1 MEQSS
6 DRRTAFEAEVTE
18 RFGILPNF
26 FRSASAAPEL
36 IQKLWSF
43 AKSGYID
50 NPIPALFKERL
61 FVTLSRLCPV
71 RYCIVRH
78 VGFLL
83 GNGRP
88 AGDARAP
95 THGIVDVVRLLKR
108 PTPWNRDMP
117 SVYALLEGL
126 TETIGRLA
134 RALDGDG
141 RLDLCMR
148 RGGLQ

>member
-1 MEQSS
+1 METGILDFWMGSRMEQSS

-61 FVTLSRLCPV
+61 FVTLSRLCQ
-71 RYCIVRH
+71 CAIASCATSA
-78 VGFLL
+78 FFSATA
-83 GNGRP
+83 GRQ
-88 AGDARAP
+88 A
-95 THGIVDVVRLLKR
+95 THAH
-108 PTPWNRDMP
+108 PHM
-117 SVYALLEGL
+117 GL
-126 TETIGRLA
+126 SMLSGS
-134 RALDGDG
+134 
-141 RLDLCMR
+141 
-148 RGGLQ
+148 